1 MHRWRVQHNFLKEMK
16 MKQFATKAFH
26 ATLLTAAF
34 FGICAQGTF
43 AQEFPTKPVKITTGF
58 PVGSG
63 PEGVLRLVAEQLSKT
78 WGKPV
83 VVENRP
89 GANGFIAIDAVK
101 RAAPD
106 GYELLQMDT
115 SQMTVYQSL
124 FKKLP
129 YDTEKDFDA
138 IMPLFKNYFMVVVA
152 KDSPYQSMKDIVADA
167 KKKGAGRVNYG
178 SWSIGNPVHIASSM
192 IEAGTA
198 TEMTHVTYKETS
210 ALYLGVASK
219 ELDWALGSIGTAG
232 ALQRA
237 DKIRYIGVTAPK
249 RMAELPN
256 IATVAESG
264 GPANYEF
271 SAWTAL
277 VAPKGTPAAVLDKI
291 QKDVSDAIASVEMR
305 AKFAA
310 LAYEQ
315 YPMSRE
321 QSNTLLKN
329 ERAVNGAA
337 VKRLNVQLD

>member
-1 MHRWRVQHNFLKEMK
+1 MKSMRNPLLCVGLAMAALSASISQH
-16 MKQFATKAFH
+16 
-26 ATLLTAAF
+26 AA
-34 FGICAQGTF
+34 
-43 AQEFPTKPVKITTGF
+43 AQEFPTKPVRITTGF

-83 VVENRP
+83 VIENRP

-106 GYELLQMDT
+106 GHELLQMDT
-115 SQMTVYQSL
+115 SQMTVYQNL
-124 FKKLP
+124 FRKLP

-138 IMPLFKNYFMVVVA
+138 ILPLFKNYFMVAVA
-152 KDSPYQSMKDIVADA
+152 KDSPYQSMKDIIADA

-256 IATVAESG
+256 IPTIAESG
-264 GPANYEF
+264 GPVGFDF

-277 VAPKGTPAAVLDKI
+277 VAPKGTPSATLDKI
-291 QKDVSDAIASVEMR
+291 HRDVSAAIASAEMR

-310 LAYEQ
+310 LAYEP
-315 YPMSRE
+315 YGMSRE
-321 QSNTLLKN
+321 QFNGLLKS
-329 ERAVNGAA
+329 ERITNGAA

>member
-1 MHRWRVQHNFLKEMK
+1 
-16 MKQFATKAFH
+16 
-26 ATLLTAAF
+26 
-34 FGICAQGTF
+34 
-43 AQEFPTKPVKITTGF
+43 
-58 PVGSG
+58 
-63 PEGVLRLVAEQLSKT
+63 LSKT

-83 VVENRP
+83 VIENRP

-106 GYELLQMDT
+106 GHELLQMDT
-115 SQMTVYQSL
+115 SQMTVYQDL

-129 YDTEKDFDA
+129 YDTEKDFEP
-138 IMPLFKNYFMVVVA
+138 ILPLFKNYFMVVVA

-178 SWSIGNPVHIASSM
+178 SWSIGNPVHIASTM

-198 TEMTHVTYKETS
+198 TDMTHVTYKETS
-210 ALYLGVASK
+210 ALYMGVASK

-249 RMAELPN
+249 RMAELPT
-256 IATVAESG
+256 IPTVAESG
-264 GPANYEF
+264 GPANYDF

-277 VAPKGTPAAVLDKI
+277 VAPKGTSPAVLEKI
-291 QKDVSDAIASVEMR
+291 HKDVTAAIFSVEMR

-321 QSNTLLKN
+321 QFGALVRS
-329 ERAVNGAA
+329 ERATNGAA
-337 VKRLNVQLD
+337 VKRLNVQID